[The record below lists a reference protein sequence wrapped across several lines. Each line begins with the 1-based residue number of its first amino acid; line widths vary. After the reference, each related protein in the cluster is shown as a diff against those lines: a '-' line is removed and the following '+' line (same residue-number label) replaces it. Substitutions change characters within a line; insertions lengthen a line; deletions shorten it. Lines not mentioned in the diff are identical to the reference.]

1 MARFTKLSAT
11 AILLTLVLNFLV
23 AHGAATAG
31 PGTLIFARQN
41 PGCAVCGVTPVC
53 ECLATQRCEL
63 TAQTCSECPKMLC
76 KDIAPPQPKVSGGAI
91 AGACVGGLLGAGIL
105 AFVVHKLCATKRSDR
120 ASMVA
125 SGAEKENDF
134 GMLKSARASTHTVAS
149 IASTVRTRASN
160 VIQIAYIPGVTNR
173 SNPSSPGHL
182 VPPVPPLP
190 YTDSPTTPN
199 IDIQFA
205 ADDLLR
211 GSMYTVDNRSSVATT
226 IYGGG
231 AVVAQPNIIR
241 AGKAAVV
248 TVKGGSSVATSSTN
262 SPIPESESVPPVP
275 ALFIG
280 GPSTRKGAQSDLE
293 PVPPSPAFSVGS
305 TFLNRMN
312 SKNESDTTMSEHPQK
327 RAIPGRS
334 RVIHENHSTSS
345 FHYDSD
351 DDSDLVPG
359 HRGNLIQSQCSSC
372 ITAMDPCSPFSD
384 VNSVV
389 LDNIPLSN
397 DSRLPLAENTETTSK
412 QPVGKTRSSRVA
424 SLSKAAEPTRT
435 VSPFDDS
442 HSVEKSR

>member
-1 MARFTKLSAT
+1 
-11 AILLTLVLNFLV
+11 
-23 AHGAATAG
+23 
-31 PGTLIFARQN
+31 
-41 PGCAVCGVTPVC
+41 
-53 ECLATQRCEL
+53 
-63 TAQTCSECPKMLC
+63 MLC
-76 KDIAPPQPKVSGGAI
+76 KDVASPRSKVSGGAI

-105 AFVVHKLCATKRSDR
+105 AFVVHKLCATKRMDKT
-120 ASMVA
+120 SMVA
-125 SGAEKENDF
+125 SAAEKENDF
-134 GMLKSARASTHTVAS
+134 GMLKSARVWLTLDKLLICGQWLKLVKASTHTVAS

-173 SNPSSPGHL
+173 STPSSPAHL

-190 YTDSPTTPN
+190 YTDSPNGSQFPPTPN

-248 TVKGGSSVATSSTN
+248 TVKGGSSATSSTN
-262 SPIPESESVPPVP
+262 SPIPESEAVPPVP
-275 ALFIG
+275 ALFLG
-280 GPSTRKGAQSDLE
+280 GPSTRKGAQSNLE

-312 SKNESDTTMSEHPQK
+312 SKNDTDTTISEHPQK

-345 FHYDSD
+345 LHYDSD

-389 LDNIPLSN
+389 MDNIPLSN
-397 DSRLPLAENTETTSK
+397 GSDLRPAETEAISK
-412 QPVGKTRSSRVA
+412 QPVGETRSARVV
-424 SLSKAAEPTRT
+424 SLSKVAEPTRT